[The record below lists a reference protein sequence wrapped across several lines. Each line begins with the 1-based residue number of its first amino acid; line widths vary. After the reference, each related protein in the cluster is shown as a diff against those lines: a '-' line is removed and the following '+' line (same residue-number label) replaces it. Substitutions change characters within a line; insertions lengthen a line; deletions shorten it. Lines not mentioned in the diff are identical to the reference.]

1 MIKVGIIDYGVGN
14 LSSLSNTLSKIG
26 CNSIIS
32 NQIMLLENCDV
43 IILPGV
49 GTFKYAMVSIKKYK
63 LDFFIKEFAQNLKVI
78 GICLG
83 MQLFAESS
91 TEGGKN
97 KGLGL
102 IKGEVIKIKN
112 NSSHIGWNN
121 ISLKSK
127 SESFK
132 EFDNHYFYFNHSYY
146 LKTNSKST
154 LFVTNYSDNFV
165 SAFEEGNILGLQF
178 HPEKSQIMGKKLLST
193 ALNT

>member
-14 LSSLSNTLSKIG
+14 LSSLSNTLSRIG

-132 EFDNHYFYFNHSYY
+132 EFDNHY
-146 LKTNSKST
+146 
-154 LFVTNYSDNFV
+154 
-165 SAFEEGNILGLQF
+165 Q
-178 HPEKSQIMGKKLLST
+178 
-193 ALNT
+193 